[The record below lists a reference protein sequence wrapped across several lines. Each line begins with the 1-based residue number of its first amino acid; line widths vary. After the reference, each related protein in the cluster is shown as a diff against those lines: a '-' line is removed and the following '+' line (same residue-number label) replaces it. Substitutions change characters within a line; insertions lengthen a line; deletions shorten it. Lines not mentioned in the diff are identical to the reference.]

1 MNELHC
7 KVLIIGGG
15 PGGYVAA
22 IRAGQLGLD
31 TILVEADRLGG
42 TCLNVGCIP
51 SKALI
56 HAADAAHALREPQ
69 ALNAIGL
76 SIGRPELDFA
86 KTIGWKDS
94 IVARLTGGVGALL
107 KKAKVRTLLG
117 SAAIVDG
124 KTVIARADTG
134 ESRIQ
139 AEHLVI
145 ASGSEPTPLPALPF
159 GGDVLSSTEA
169 LALTEVPAS
178 LAVVGAGYI
187 GLELGIAFAKLG
199 AKVTIVEALPKILPL
214 YDHELTQPVARRLAE
229 LGVETL
235 IGAKAISFA
244 KGALLVA
251 EADGNERAIAAD
263 KVLVA
268 VGRRARTGGFGLEKL
283 DLTMSGPFVRVDE
296 KCATSMRNVWAIGD
310 VTGEPMLAHRAMAQ
324 GAMVAEIIAGEKRAF
339 DHSRHSRDLFH
350 RPGDRRRGPR
360 ARGRQGG
367 ARRNPG
373 RPLSVP
379 RQWAGDDAAG
389 RRGLRARRRARRQPC
404 RARHPRRRRRRVG
417 TLGGLFAGV
426 GDGRA
431 PRGHRGD
438 HPRPSDA
445 ERSLPRGGARGA
457 GASAAYLTGPL

>member
-22 IRAGQLGLD
+22 IRAGQLGLG

-56 HAADAAHALREPQ
+56 HAADAAHALHEPQ

-263 KVLVA
+263 KILVA
-268 VGRRARTGGFGLEKL
+268 IGRRARTGGFGLEKL

-339 DHSRHSRDLFH
+339 DRIAIPAICFTDPEIVAVGLAPEVARSAHGEIRVGLF
-350 RPGDRRRGPR
+350 PFR
-360 ARGRQGG
+360 ANGRAMTLQDDEGFVRVVARADNHVMLGVHAVGAGVSELSAAFSLALEMG
-367 ARRNPG
+367 ARLEDIAGTIHAHPTMG
-373 RPLSVP
+373 EAFHEAALAALGHPLH
-379 RQWAGDDAAG
+379 
-389 RRGLRARRRARRQPC
+389 L
-404 RARHPRRRRRRVG
+404 
-417 TLGGLFAGV
+417 
-426 GDGRA
+426 
-431 PRGHRGD
+431 
-438 HPRPSDA
+438 
-445 ERSLPRGGARGA
+445 
-457 GASAAYLTGPL
+457 

>member
-1 MNELHC
+1 MNELRC

-31 TILVEADRLGG
+31 TILVEAGRLGG

-56 HAADAAHALREPQ
+56 HAADAAHSLREPR

-107 KKAKVRTLLG
+107 KKAKVRTVLG

-134 ESRIQ
+134 ESRIE

-145 ASGSEPTPLPALPF
+145 ATGSEPAELPGLPF
-159 GGDVLSSTEA
+159 GGDVLSSTES
-169 LALTEVPAS
+169 LALTEVPGS
-178 LAVVGAGYI
+178 LAIVGAGYI

-199 AKVTIVEALPKILPL
+199 SRVTIVEALAKILPL
-214 YDHELTQPVARRLAE
+214 YDQELTQPVARRLAD

-235 IGAKAISFA
+235 TGAKAISFA
-244 KGALLVA
+244 KGALKVA
-251 EADGNERAIAAD
+251 EADGKERAIAAD

-268 VGRRARTGGFGLEKL
+268 VGRRARTGGFDLEKL
-283 DLTMSGPFVRVDE
+283 DLTMSGPFVRIDDQ
-296 KCATSMRNVWAIGD
+296 CATSMRNVWAIGD

-324 GAMVAEIIAGEKRAF
+324 GEMVAEIIAGEKRAF
-339 DHSRHSRDLFH
+339 DSVPIPAICFTDPEIVAVGLAPDAAKAAHGEIRVGRF
-350 RPGDRRRGPR
+350 PFR
-360 ARGRQGG
+360 ANGRAMTLQDDEGFVRVVARANNNVVMGIHAVGAGVSELSSAFSLALEMG
-367 ARRNPG
+367 ARLEDIALTIQAHPTLGEAFHEAALSALG
-373 RPLSVP
+373 RPL
-379 RQWAGDDAAG
+379 
-389 RRGLRARRRARRQPC
+389 
-404 RARHPRRRRRRVG
+404 HI
-417 TLGGLFAGV
+417 
-426 GDGRA
+426 
-431 PRGHRGD
+431 
-438 HPRPSDA
+438 
-445 ERSLPRGGARGA
+445 
-457 GASAAYLTGPL
+457 